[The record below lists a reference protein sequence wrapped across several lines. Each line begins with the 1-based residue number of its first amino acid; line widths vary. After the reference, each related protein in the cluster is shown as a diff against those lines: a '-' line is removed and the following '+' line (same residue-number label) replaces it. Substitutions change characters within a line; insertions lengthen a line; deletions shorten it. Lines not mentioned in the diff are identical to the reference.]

1 MFPIDKTQAEVELA
15 RIEFVINNLETENP
29 DSIELPK
36 LYAKRLILWAF
47 MGGNKNDV

>member
-1 MFPIDKTQAEVELA
+1 MLGLNRDKAKLELT
-15 RIEFVINNLETENP
+15 RIENLINSLEKETP

-47 MGGNKNDV
+47 MGGNDNDV